1 MGGWNKPIC
10 LKEELEEE
18 FTRFG
23 KIQEF
28 KFLRDRNTAYVDFS
42 RLEDASQALKNMNGR
57 RIGGDQIR
65 VDFLRSQPSR
75 RVSIQLLNYLR
86 SLVITS
92 CW

>member
-1 MGGWNKPIC
+1 MAGISQSVS
-10 LKEELEEE
+10 KEELEEE